1 VGTNS
6 AGSTGYDDDTEQ
18 EGVPDDGDV
27 FYPTW
32 WESERGIPDMESKN
46 IKFSSIL
53 EYHAADVA
61 SPRAPDRIETP
72 FFWFVPRSGGN
83 VIRTIMA
90 QCLRLAE
97 ASEYGA
103 DYQANVSIVLTWFVC
118 LLLLFPHPL
127 LNCAISMNMQLL
139 RIEVQDDRKFVNVDM
154 STSSG
159 LQHAKDLKL
168 AST

>member
-1 VGTNS
+1 
-6 AGSTGYDDDTEQ
+6 
-18 EGVPDDGDV
+18 
-27 FYPTW
+27 
-32 WESERGIPDMESKN
+32 
-46 IKFSSIL
+46 
-53 EYHAADVA
+53 
-61 SPRAPDRIETP
+61 
-72 FFWFVPRSGGN
+72 
-83 VIRTIMA
+83 MA

-103 DYQANVSIVLTWFVC
+103 DYQANVSSVVVICLFVCLFVC

-139 RIEVQDDRKFVNVDM
+139 RIEVQDERKFVNVDM